1 MVKNVIK
8 EYFPRSAAY
17 IQSLLEA
24 GDVERV
30 GHHNYVATQHML
42 NTTVP
47 VADQTTSQ
55 LKRSDTALLRR
66 LKALDSHEVA

>member
-1 MVKNVIK
+1 MVKNVLK
-8 EYFPRSAAY
+8 EYFPRTAAY
-17 IQSLLEA
+17 IQSLFEA

-30 GHHNYVATQHML
+30 KHHNYLSKQHML

-66 LKALDSHEVA
+66 LKALDSPEVV